1 MKRRRLQRFWLDLKR
16 RRMFSTGALYVVV
29 AWAFVQAASIAFPV
43 FGIPDSVMRAVL
55 VAAFA
60 GFPVV
65 LVLAWVFDVTRGGIR
80 VTEPIDEKYPRNIR
94 PPRWWVRPLV
104 AAPLLALIVGGTVWL
119 WTSRLAH
126 TGDTEFTRQLR
137 PDELPIIAVLPL
149 ENLTGRK
156 DLAWTGAAV
165 ATLVRDDLA
174 QSHFIAVVSA
184 ARTMRLAGEHKDMQ
198 SLFSAAAD
206 EGITHVLSGEVLRTR
221 KGLTVT
227 SRLTDLRRNVELGA
241 NRQEALQPDEAL
253 SFSTAIASVVKQGL
267 GLPGTE
273 KVDVFAANFASH
285 NIAAYEAFIAG
296 MQDFLAFDY
305 TDARQSFEVAV
316 QKAPDFAMAR
326 YRLAHTLASL
336 GDTDGALQQIEA
348 AKRAAVRLPSR
359 ERAYIDAADAYFKR
373 DYPQAERQYRSL
385 LEQHPYETEARLLLL
400 YVLIDQDAQRGSPRR
415 GRNADRAGSGRR
427 SGVEF
432 GRRPQPQAGPL
443 RRSRQRGAQDDRDR
457 ARQSQRLLPARR
469 IAPVPRQVRGSRR
482 RVPEGA
488 AGRSGFGDAA
498 LRLADIEV
506 LRNRPQ
512 AAIAQLQPML
522 APGNSRRRFGSRPRS
537 TWRRCCVRRDAA
549 RRRWLRWIACMPT
562 SPREQVR
569 QALELSTRSRCLLDL
584 RDVARARRTGRR
596 VRGAVA
602 GQFRPLPA
610 RARTGGNPGGRCRGG
625 DRDHRCDSRPR
636 PVQPPPTAPNT
647 KPPLTCRVSCA
658 CSRGTSRG
666 RSPSLRAAVAKGGYE
681 YDDYALALA
690 GALAQARKRARCT
703 HVRAPGDAA
712 RGPVR
717 PQAGPGARAPRR
729 CPAAGATGRLT
740 AAGSLCGI
748 GVICPGRQDK
758 RSVSVANPLSS
769 KSSKNTFTLATPPQ
783 NVPCTWRKR
792 TTSSLEMTL

>member
-43 FGIPDSVMRAVL
+43 FGISDSVMRAVL

-80 VTEPIDEKYPRNIR
+80 VTEPIAEKYPQNVR

-126 TGDTEFTRQLR
+126 TGDTEFTRQMR

-184 ARTMRLAGEHKDMQ
+184 ARTMRLAGDHKDMQ
-198 SLFSAAAD
+198 SLFSAAAE

-305 TDARQSFEVAV
+305 SDARQSFEVAV

-373 DYPQAERQYRSL
+373 DYAQAERQYRSL

-400 YVLIDQDAQRGSPRR
+400 YVLMDQARNEEALVQAETLTEQDPGDEVAWSAVADLDLKLGHYDEADNAVRR
-415 GRNADRAGSGRR
+415 MIA
-427 SGVEF
+427 
-432 GRRPQPQAGPL
+432 
-443 RRSRQRGAQDDRDR
+443 
-457 ARQSQRLLPARR
+457 
-469 IAPVPRQVRGSRR
+469 IAPDNPNAYYLLGESHLFRGKY
-482 RVPEGA
+482 EEA
-488 AGRSGFGDAA
+488 AGEYRKALQADPGFGDAGQI
-498 LRLADIEV
+498 LE
-506 LRNRPQ
+506 
-512 AAIAQLQPML
+512 M
-522 APGNSRRRFGSRPRS
+522 RRVD
-537 TWRRCCVRRDAA
+537 C
-549 RRRWLRWIACMPT
+549 RWVTGDTDGRAG
-562 SPREQVR
+562 
-569 QALELSTRSRCLLDL
+569 RSRHRVGFESEFFDHAQDSVDL
-584 RDVARARRTGRR
+584 
-596 VRGAVA
+596 AVS
-602 GQFRPLPA
+602 GVGF
-610 RARTGGNPGGRCRGG
+610 
-625 DRDHRCDSRPR
+625 H
-636 PVQPPPTAPNT
+636 
-647 KPPLTCRVSCA
+647 
-658 CSRGTSRG
+658 
-666 RSPSLRAAVAKGGYE
+666 
-681 YDDYALALA
+681 YD
-690 GALAQARKRARCT
+690 
-703 HVRAPGDAA
+703 
-712 RGPVR
+712 
-717 PQAGPGARAPRR
+717 
-729 CPAAGATGRLT
+729 
-740 AAGSLCGI
+740 
-748 GVICPGRQDK
+748 
-758 RSVSVANPLSS
+758 
-769 KSSKNTFTLATPPQ
+769 
-783 NVPCTWRKR
+783 
-792 TTSSLEMTL
+792 

>member
-43 FGIPDSVMRAVL
+43 FGISDSVMRAVL

-80 VTEPIDEKYPRNIR
+80 VTEPIAEKYPQNVR

-126 TGDTEFTRQLR
+126 TGDTEFTRQMR

-184 ARTMRLAGEHKDMQ
+184 ARTMRLAGDHKDMQ
-198 SLFSAAAD
+198 SLFSAAAE

-305 TDARQSFEVAV
+305 SDARQSFAVAV

-348 AKRAAVRLPSR
+348 AKRAAVRLPTR

-373 DYPQAERQYRSL
+373 DYAQAERQYRSL

-400 YVLIDQDAQRGSPRR
+400 YVLMDQARNEEALVQAETLTEQDPGDEVAWSAVADLNLKLGHYDEADNAVRR
-415 GRNADRAGSGRR
+415 MIA
-427 SGVEF
+427 
-432 GRRPQPQAGPL
+432 
-443 RRSRQRGAQDDRDR
+443 
-457 ARQSQRLLPARR
+457 
-469 IAPVPRQVRGSRR
+469 IAPDNPNAYYLLGESHLFRGKY
-482 RVPEGA
+482 EEA
-488 AGRSGFGDAA
+488 AGEYRKALQADPGFGDAI
-498 LRLADIEV
+498 LRIADIEV
-506 LRNRPQ
+506 LGNRPQ
-512 AAIAQLQPML
+512 SAVAQLEPML
-522 APGNSRRRFGSRPRS
+522 ASGKFAPSLRITAAFNLAALLRAQG
-537 TWRRCCVRRDAA
+537 RCPEALAA
-549 RRRWLRWIACMPT
+549 LDRVHADIAA
-562 SPREQVR
+562 EQVR

-584 RDVARARRTGRR
+584 HDVARARQLASASVEQSPGNSARYLLARGLAEIQAGDAPAVTATIAAIRALAPPNATDRTEYKAAAYLQGLLRMQKGD
-596 VRGAVA
+596 VAGAV
-602 GQFRPLPA
+602 
-610 RARTGGNPGGRCRGG
+610 T
-625 DRDHRCDSRPR
+625 
-636 PVQPPPTAPNT
+636 
-647 KPPLTCRVSCA
+647 
-658 CSRGTSRG
+658 
-666 RSPSLRAAVAKGGYE
+666 SLRAAVAKGGYE
-681 YDDYALALA
+681 YDAYALALA
-690 GALAQARKRARCT
+690 EALAKQGNLRDARTFARQAILRGDLSDLRLDLEPAR
-703 HVRAPGDAA
+703 RDAA
-712 RGPVR
+712 R
-717 PQAGPGARAPRR
+717 
-729 CPAAGATGRLT
+729 L
-740 AAGSLCGI
+740 
-748 GVICPGRQDK
+748 
-758 RSVSVANPLSS
+758 
-769 KSSKNTFTLATPPQ
+769 LAQ
-783 NVPCTWRKR
+783 
-792 TTSSLEMTL
+792 LGG